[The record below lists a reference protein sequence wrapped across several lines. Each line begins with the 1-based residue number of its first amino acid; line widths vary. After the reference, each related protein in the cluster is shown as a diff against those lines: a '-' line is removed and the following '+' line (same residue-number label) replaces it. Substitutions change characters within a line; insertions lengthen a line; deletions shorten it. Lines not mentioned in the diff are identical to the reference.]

1 MEVRVLNNVESPSGC
16 LEQDYIRVHAD
27 ADPFDDTVVLATIE
41 RITDRAKDE
50 GATKRVKTLVARQR
64 MPADTAI
71 VFALSYAERKQVPVI
86 YADSLA
92 LHTR

>member
-1 MEVRVLNNVESPSGC
+1 MEVRVLSAAPPSAC
-16 LEQDYIRVHAD
+16 PERDYIRVHAD
-27 ADPFDDTVVLATIE
+27 VDPLDDTVVLATIE
-41 RITDRAKDE
+41 RITDRAKDD

-71 VFALSYAERKQVPVI
+71 VLALSYAERKQVPVV

>member
-1 MEVRVLNNVESPSGC
+1 MEVRVLSAAPSPC
-16 LEQDYIRVHAD
+16 PERDYIRVHAD
-27 ADPFDDTVVLATIE
+27 ADPLDDTVVLDTIE
-41 RITDRAKDE
+41 RITDRAKDD

-71 VFALSYAERKQVPVI
+71 VLALRYAERKQVPVV